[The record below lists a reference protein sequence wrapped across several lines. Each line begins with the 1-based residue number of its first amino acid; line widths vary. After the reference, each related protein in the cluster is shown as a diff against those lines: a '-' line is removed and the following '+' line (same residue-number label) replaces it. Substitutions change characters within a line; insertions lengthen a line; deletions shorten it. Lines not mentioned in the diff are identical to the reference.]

1 MLTPPKRTIM
11 LRIAFLIGLI
21 STAFSLTLTANPLPQ
36 TAKNKKKTDDNYAN
50 IAKKLITRYDANDDK
65 QLSKQE
71 WEKMLLSPA
80 KADANQDQQI
90 TIEEYANWARS
101 KDRAGKTKATPTK
114 QAKPQTTPKKP
125 AQNQNTK
132 PQQKTAEQ
140 DKDAS
145 RVLSQQR
152 EQQLINQ
159 IERQLE
165 QREMEERERRE
176 GEQNRQ
182 REMEQRERPE
192 GEQNRR
198 REMEERERREGE
210 QNRQREMEQRDRRE
224 GEHHAPRDG
233 NEHWEIEFRKLEEA
247 RTLLH
252 QERDEASRKFG
263 DDHPRRIAIQAEL
276 NELEGAMKQL
286 FHQRGKHEDRP
297 HDQGDHAHGDH
308 ELRDHE
314 HRDHEHRDH
323 EHGDHD
329 QGDHEHRDHNPGNH
343 DQQAHQRRD
352 HDHKD
357 NMPTEQRLELLRVAF
372 DHLNEAGMH
381 DLAEETKR
389 RGEELEQ
396 QLRRENDHGNDQIAN
411 LIEES
416 HRAIHAVNQR
426 LDQVQR
432 ELQEMREQF
441 NRLRNQP

>member
-1 MLTPPKRTIM
+1 M

>member
-210 QNRQREMEQRDRRE
+210 QNRRREMEQRDRRE

>member
-1 MLTPPKRTIM
+1 M

-182 REMEQRERPE
+182 REME
-192 GEQNRR
+192 
-198 REMEERERREGE
+198 ERERREGE
-210 QNRQREMEQRDRRE
+210 QNRRREMEQRDRRE

-297 HDQGDHAHGDH
+297 HDQGDHAH
-308 ELRDHE
+308 
-314 HRDHEHRDH
+314 
-323 EHGDHD
+323 
-329 QGDHEHRDHNPGNH
+329 GDHEHRDHNPGNH

>member
-1 MLTPPKRTIM
+1 M

-182 REMEQRERPE
+182 REMEQRDRPE

-210 QNRQREMEQRDRRE
+210 QNRRREMEQRDRRE

-297 HDQGDHAHGDH
+297 HDQGDHAH
-308 ELRDHE
+308 
-314 HRDHEHRDH
+314 
-323 EHGDHD
+323 
-329 QGDHEHRDHNPGNH
+329 GDHEHRDHNPGNH